1 MQISV
6 KLCLF
11 AAVSWV
17 WCIKLLFTSRM
28 CFTEM
33 HFTWNIHVW
42 GKMNYCS
49 HSSIKESG
57 SLSLI
62 NNDLSVTGTLSGS
75 YVMLISGC
83 FCVHDFHHQWPTWQA
98 VNNDL
103 QWWAMITPSCF
114 LTSVKEIL
122 YFKSYVERVLS
133 KANRNNITCS
143 WQKLISE
150 LQFQRQNMQQGI
162 RGWS

>member
-42 GKMNYCS
+42 GKM
-49 HSSIKESG
+49 
-57 SLSLI
+57 
-62 NNDLSVTGTLSGS
+62 TGTLSGS

-114 LTSVKEIL
+114 LTSVKEI
-122 YFKSYVERVLS
+122 YFYISNPASNGFFPKQTETTLPAADRSWYQS
-133 KANRNNITCS
+133 CSFKDKTCN
-143 WQKLISE
+143 KTSE
-150 LQFQRQNMQQGI
+150 ADHKKWKTAR
-162 RGWS
+162 